1 LTLSGPPYGYKTNKM
16 FVKYRF
22 LKKMLILCSLEK
34 TTQFFS
40 FKYSL
45 FYRNKKV
52 YKNLV
57 FLLYLNE
64 HIENPNSMKKKNKWK
79 AKNYD

>member
-1 LTLSGPPYGYKTNKM
+1 MNFQMWFTHAPYGYKTNKM

-22 LKKMLILCSLEK
+22 LKKMLLLCSLEK
-34 TTQFFS
+34 TTQFFN
-40 FKYSL
+40 FKYFL
-45 FYRNKKV
+45 FYRNKKI

-64 HIENPNSMKKKNKWK
+64 HIENPNSMKKKQMEG
-79 AKNYD
+79 